1 MTSLRQDS
9 QMLFRPTDK
18 DLLCH
23 PVSEKRLYCWDIG
36 IKQDKYMI
44 PAYLYQYTTM
54 NSVLAILENR
64 TIRFTR
70 LDSLNDLNEG
80 CCGEYAHLKKYVY
93 VSSWSADE
101 RESIPMWS
109 LYGRKKDVLD
119 EGVRIK
125 APTNLFTFD
134 LNGNLANLLHLER
147 ILSGWNAVVD
157 VKTKPIALS
166 PVLRTW
172 QEIYG
177 DGDEFIARKQ
187 VVGPI
192 RVNYMVNKEYTDK
205 YSSTLRKEYL
215 GTRNTFFPD
224 QIGYEKAD
232 DWSYENEYR
241 FWMRYPYMRELRGD
255 DEALKGD
262 IQYIEGDYIDVFFN
276 EKAIPEMELLLAPNF
291 NMSKIESFKSRLKK
305 LGFTKDLQKSALD
318 VRI

>member
-1 MTSLRQDS
+1 
-9 QMLFRPTDK
+9 
-18 DLLCH
+18 
-23 PVSEKRLYCWDIG
+23 
-36 IKQDKYMI
+36 MI

-54 NSVLAILENR
+54 DSVLAILESK

-93 VSSWSADE
+93 ISSWSADE

-125 APTNLFTFD
+125 VPTNLFTFD
-134 LNGNLANLLHLER
+134 GDGNLADNLRLEK
-147 ILSGWNAVVD
+147 ILGGWNAVVD
-157 VKTKPIALS
+157 VKTKPIVLS

-192 RVNYMVNKEYTDK
+192 RVNYMVNKEYIDK

-215 GTRNTFFPD
+215 GTRNAFFPD

-232 DWSYENEYR
+232 AWSYENEYR

-276 EKAIPEMELLLAPNF
+276 EKAIPEMEITLAPNF
-291 NMSKIESFKSRLKK
+291 NPNMIESFKSNLEK
-305 LGFTKDLQKSALD
+305 LGFSKELQKSALD